1 MQVFNEIF
9 SVNSLHECK
18 SVLQEQMLYGMSS
31 AILVKSGTGQSRILR
46 GKAMTDSRIISDK
59 LLRRRAEYLIRT
71 DVAETREAMSQT
83 DMHRLLHELQ
93 VHQIELELQNNELR
107 QTHLELDA
115 SRERYFE
122 LFDMAPVGYVT
133 LDRYGVVLE
142 CNFTVA
148 KLLGVARHSLVN
160 TPFSRYIFPADSNIF
175 CMQRNLLEESAVSQQ
190 CEIRMIRADGSN
202 CWVELK
208 VTLTANNERWIVV
221 NDISSIKRA
230 NELSKHAEQYQAM
243 IATNLFG
250 FWLVDAT
257 GRVLDVNDT
266 YCRMSGYSRD
276 ELVLLSVADLEAAES
291 PEETDRHIEKLI
303 ENGIDTFESRH
314 RSKDGRIFDVE
325 ISTAYCRSQEEM
337 IVFIRDI
344 SVRKRL
350 EEAQTFL
357 AHASS
362 GVVDKEP
369 FFNSLA
375 RYLARSLD
383 MYFICI
389 DRLEGDGLTATTVAV
404 WCDGHF
410 EDNVSYAL
418 KDTPCGDVVGNEIC
432 CFPASVCQY
441 FPRDEVLQD
450 LRAESYV
457 GVTLWSHT
465 GQPIGLIA
473 VIGQKP
479 LENRRLVESVLK
491 MVAVRAASELERQ
504 EAEEVLRVSEERFR
518 LAIQATKDGIWEW
531 DVRTNEAFL
540 SPRWCEII
548 GYSCD
553 DPELQRTFNSWA
565 ERIHPDDYERVMQ
578 VLTDHLEQRANYDVE
593 FRHRHKSGD
602 YVWHHSRGE
611 AVFDDSGKAIK
622 MIGGLTDI
630 SRRKQLDDELQQAL
644 ENTKSANETMR
655 RLLNVVAHEFRTP
668 LGLLIGST
676 DILDRYWKSLT
687 PKKRFEHNERIRNA
701 ARQMS
706 NLVNSVVSFNQL
718 GNSTSDNRPKLLDI
732 GGFCRT
738 IAAEVE
744 SVWSAGHQFNST
756 IAVNSGTAMLSEML
770 LRRIVE
776 NLLTNAFRYTPSGG
790 TVSLLVCREKNLLCL
805 EIEDT
810 GIGIPEDDLSWIFEP
825 FYRSRNVEG
834 RRGLGVGLSNV
845 HDALLQMGGAIIVNS
860 EIGKGT
866 TMLVEIPVDDHD
878 NGEIHV
884 NNPDYRR

>member
-1 MQVFNEIF
+1 M
-9 SVNSLHECK
+9 K
-18 SVLQEQMLYGMSS
+18 
-31 AILVKSGTGQSRILR
+31 QSRAEPDQKLR
-46 GKAMTDSRIISDK
+46 Q
-59 LLRRRAEYLIRT
+59 RAETMI
-71 DVAETREAMSQT
+71 VAHENCPEPIKRNETQQTMSQT
-83 DMHRLLHELQ
+83 ETHRLLHELQ
-93 VHQIELELQNNELR
+93 VHQIELELQNHELR
-107 QTHLELDA
+107 QTHLELEA

-122 LFDMAPVGYVT
+122 LFDMAPVGYLT
-133 LDRYGVVLE
+133 LDRQGIVLE
-142 CNFTVA
+142 CNLTVA
-148 KLLGVARHSLVN
+148 KLLGVARNTLVN
-160 TPFSRYIFPADSNIF
+160 TPFSRYIFPDDLNIF
-175 CMQRNLLEESAVSQQ
+175 CLQRNQLKESAVSQR

-208 VTLTANNERWIVV
+208 VTPTANNEYWIVV
-221 NDISSIKRA
+221 NDISDIKRA
-230 NELSKHAEQYQAM
+230 NELSKYAEQYQAM

-250 FWLVDAT
+250 FWLVDVT

-276 ELVLLSVADLEAAES
+276 ELVLFSVEDLEAVES
-291 PEETDRHIEKLI
+291 PEEIDRHRQKLI
-303 ENGIDTFESRH
+303 EVGIDNFESRH

-325 ISTAYCRSQEEM
+325 ISAAYFRSQEEI

-344 SVRKRL
+344 SDRKRL
-350 EEAQTFL
+350 EDAQTFL

-362 GVVDKEP
+362 GVVDREH
-369 FFNSLA
+369 FFSSLA
-375 RYLARSLD
+375 RYLAKSLD

-389 DRLEGDGLTATTVAV
+389 DRLEGDGLAATTVAV

-432 CFPASVCQY
+432 CFPASVCQC
-441 FPRDEVLQD
+441 FPRDKVLQD

-479 LENRRLVESVLK
+479 LENRRLVESMLK
-491 MVAVRAASELERQ
+491 MVAVRAAGELERL
-504 EAEEVLRVSEERFR
+504 EAEEALRESEERFR

-531 DVRTNEAFL
+531 DILTHQAFL

-548 GYSCD
+548 GYSSD
-553 DPELQRTFNSWA
+553 DPELQHTFDSWA

-578 VLTDHLEQRANYDVE
+578 ALTNHLERRASYDVE
-593 FRHRHKSGD
+593 FRHRHKSGE
-602 YVWHHSRGE
+602 YIWQHSRGDT
-611 AVFDDSGKAIK
+611 VFDGSGKAIK
-622 MIGGLTDI
+622 MIGGVTDI
-630 SRRKQLDDELQQAL
+630 SRRKQLDEELHQAL
-644 ENTKSANETMR
+644 ENTRSTNATMR
-655 RLLNVVAHEFRTP
+655 RLLNTVAHEFRTP

-676 DILDRYWKSLT
+676 DILDRYWERLT
-687 PKKRFEHNERIRNA
+687 PKKRFEHNERIRSA

-718 GNSTSDNRPKLLDI
+718 GDERSDNFPVLLDV

-744 SVWSAGHQFNST
+744 SVWSAGHHFNCT
-756 IAVNSGTAMLSEML
+756 IAENCGTAMLSEML

-776 NLLTNAFRYTPSGG
+776 NLLTNAFRYTLSSG
-790 TVSLLVCREKNLLCL
+790 TVSLRVCREKNLLCL
-805 EIEDT
+805 EIDDT
-810 GIGIPEDDLSWIFEP
+810 GIGIPEEDLDRIFAP

-834 RRGLGVGLSNV
+834 RRGLGLGLSNV
-845 HDALLQMGGAIIVNS
+845 HDALVQMGGTITVISKVGA
-860 EIGKGT
+860 GT
-866 TMLVEIPVDDHD
+866 TMMVEIPVDDRGK
-878 NGEIHV
+878 GE
-884 NNPDYRR
+884 NSCYQS